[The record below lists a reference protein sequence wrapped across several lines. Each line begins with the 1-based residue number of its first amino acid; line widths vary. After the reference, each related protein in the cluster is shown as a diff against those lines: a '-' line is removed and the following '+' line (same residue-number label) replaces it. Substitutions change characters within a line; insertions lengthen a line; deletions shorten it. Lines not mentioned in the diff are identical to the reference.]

1 MTTLTTYY
9 GNHDMRNKEGN
20 LGNYNSKKEGNLFTT
35 HQNLNF
41 NTTSSLLNPGVK
53 WFFLGQ
59 KCGVTFIFG
68 GKNEPRTGEKI
79 KKNTVGNIPFLTVF
93 ERIVKRYR
101 FLRRF
106 SNENVRSWPDSAAKP
121 VLDSEPFRAGS
132 EHKR

>member
-20 LGNYNSKKEGNLFTT
+20 LGNYNSKKEGDLFTT

-59 KCGVTFIFG
+59 KCGVTFILG
-68 GKNEPRTGEKI
+68 GKNESRTGEKI
-79 KKNTVGNIPFLTVF
+79 MILCERNRTVSPYNRSLLESVT
-93 ERIVKRYR
+93 
-101 FLRRF
+101 LRRPLPCI
-106 SNENVRSWPDSAAKP
+106 VT
-121 VLDSEPFRAGS
+121 
-132 EHKR
+132 